1 MMRFTLKSTVAPE
14 AIFKATHIMKQM
26 WYSLVN
32 SYLLQGWY
40 FAPFSCVVCKL
51 QFYGCLP
58 LVFIFHRVLYSL
70 FWVVM
75 VIFMK
80 VVNKRVF
87 IYPCLYFKNWCI
99 SMFMCWNIPIPQNRT
114 VREKFTGIML
124 VKTFPFSYR
133 IRSFVFYQLPWTKLI
148 QSAIVSLCSSDFKN

>member
-14 AIFKATHIMKQM
+14 AIFKATHVMKQM

-32 SYLLQGWY
+32 SYLLEGWY
-40 FAPFSCVVCKL
+40 STPFSCVVCDI

-58 LVFIFHRVLYSL
+58 LQFVFQHVLYSL

-80 VVNKRVF
+80 VVTKQFSF
-87 IYPCLYFKNWCI
+87 IYVCTL
-99 SMFMCWNIPIPQNRT
+99 RT
-114 VREKFTGIML
+114 DLCVYIFNSENKTVPDKFTDIVL

-133 IRSFVFYQLPWTKLI
+133 IRSFMFSPLPWITLI
-148 QSAIVSLCSSDFKN
+148 QSAIVSLCSTDFKN